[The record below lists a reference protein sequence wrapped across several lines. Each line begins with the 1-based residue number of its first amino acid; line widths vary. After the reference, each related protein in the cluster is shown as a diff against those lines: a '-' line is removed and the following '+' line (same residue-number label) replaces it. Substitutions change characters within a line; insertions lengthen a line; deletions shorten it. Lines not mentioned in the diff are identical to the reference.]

1 MPPNHLTSP
10 QILPT
15 AVVDDCEDTEGDAGA
30 MSGFELA
37 GSGFEFLVSRIVST
51 AGLSGVVVGETVVVV
66 LVDL

>member
-1 MPPNHLTSP
+1 
-10 QILPT
+10 
-15 AVVDDCEDTEGDAGA
+15 

-37 GSGFEFLVSRIVST
+37 GSDFEFLVSRIVST